1 MANTDH
7 LVRVL
12 LVEDNLDE
20 AELLQEMLGA
30 IRKPGFQVIHK
41 SCLTEGI
48 DYLKENWSGDTRID
62 IVLLDLHLPDGAG
75 FELYE
80 RLLNQAP
87 WVPVIL
93 LTNLNDEE
101 LALKTVRNGAQDYL
115 LKTEVDCRLLG
126 RAIRYAIERKQ
137 IKEALKESEERYMLA
152 IQGSNDGLWDW
163 NLQTNEVYYSPR
175 WAEIL
180 LSPIEEIS
188 NSIDEWKKRIHPDDR
203 EITRATL
210 ENHLAGLTDHFESEH
225 RLKREDG
232 SYVWVL
238 IRGMAI
244 RDQAGKSYR
253 MAGSLTDIS
262 VKKQIEEKLYFDAFH
277 DDLTKLPNRALF
289 LDRLMHAIER
299 SKRFPQS
306 RFAVLFFDL
315 DRFKLINDCLGHTYG
330 DQLLAKVA
338 DTLQTSLRACDSAAR
353 LSGDEFAILLEDI
366 QVISDA
372 VQIAE
377 RIQQALQ
384 SPIQVNGH
392 KIVVSASIG
401 IVISDPRYTIPEDIL
416 RDADIAMY
424 HAKLHGKACHAVFQS
439 SMYKRS
445 ILRLELENELREV
458 LATDETR
465 QQHLFV
471 AFQPIVS
478 AQDKQ
483 ILGFEA
489 LVRWIHP
496 ERGMIYPNE
505 FIPLAEETGLIH
517 TLGLWVLREACQQ
530 VKIWQTR
537 LPNLPNYKPLSVSVN
552 ISGKQFTQPNLV
564 EQIKHIIQECNIS
577 PASLNLEITERLLV
591 ENNTMILAS
600 LQELRNMGI
609 NLQIDDFGRGYSS
622 FGYLQHFPVN
632 TLKID
637 SLFIQRID
645 QNHNNTEIIRSIVGL
660 AKSLGLSVIA
670 EGVETDN
677 QFERLKQLEC
687 HYIQGYYI
695 SEAVRGDEAEKLLLK
710 NRNLLNSED
719 LT

>member
-41 SCLTEGI
+41 SCLTDGI
-48 DYLKENWSGDTRID
+48 DYLKGNCSGDTRID

-80 RLLNQAP
+80 RLLNQVP

-93 LTNLNDEE
+93 LTNLDDEE

-152 IQGSNDGLWDW
+152 MQGSNDGLWDW
-163 NLQTNEVYYSPR
+163 NLQTNAVYYSPR

-180 LSPIEEIS
+180 LNPIEEIGS
-188 NSIDEWKKRIHPDDR
+188 SIDEWKNRIHPDDR
-203 EITRATL
+203 EIAQATL

-225 RLKREDG
+225 RIKREDG

-262 VKKQIEEKLYFDAFH
+262 IKKQIEEKLYFDAFH

-401 IVISDPRYTIPEDIL
+401 IVMSDPRYSIPEDIL

-424 HAKLHGKACHAVFQS
+424 HAKLHGKACHAVFQP

-471 AFQPIVS
+471 AFQPIVA

-537 LPNLPNYKPLSVSVN
+537 LPNLPSYKPLSVSVN

-600 LQELRNMGI
+600 LQELRNMGV

-710 NRNLLNSED
+710 NRNLLDSKD